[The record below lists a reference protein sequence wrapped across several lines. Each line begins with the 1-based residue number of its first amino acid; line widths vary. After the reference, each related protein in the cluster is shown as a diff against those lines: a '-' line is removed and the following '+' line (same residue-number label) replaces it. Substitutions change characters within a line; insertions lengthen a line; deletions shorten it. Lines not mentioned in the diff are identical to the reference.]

1 MIKKVQNNRL
11 RMVVQKSMKIYR
23 NKSMKELI
31 VLKALQKEIQNHKV
45 EQRKINLQKLLE
57 LSRMKN
63 KTRAWEVI

>member
-11 RMVVQKSMKIYR
+11 RMVMQKSMKIYR